1 MCGRFTN
8 INDKKRINKLF
19 NISEI
24 RNYSDKSYNI
34 SPGQNINIVLSDK
47 GINII
52 DSLQWGYSFFNKEKN
67 LLQNVINSRI
77 ETINSK
83 LLFRDSYLKRKCIIL
98 ANGYYE
104 WKRDLNSKIP
114 YFISLPV
121 NELICFAGIWRK
133 ENREGK
139 NIMVCNIITK
149 AASSNL
155 SFIHERMPFVLS
167 VNDAINYLEDTN
179 NSFSKN
185 SIKYPIDYDLDFYQV
200 SRYVNKP
207 SNNSLEC
214 ITPIKLI

>member
-83 LLFRDSYLKRKCIIL
+83 LLFKDS
-98 ANGYYE
+98 
-104 WKRDLNSKIP
+104 
-114 YFISLPV
+114 
-121 NELICFAGIWRK
+121 
-133 ENREGK
+133 
-139 NIMVCNIITK
+139 
-149 AASSNL
+149 
-155 SFIHERMPFVLS
+155 
-167 VNDAINYLEDTN
+167 
-179 NSFSKN
+179 
-185 SIKYPIDYDLDFYQV
+185 
-200 SRYVNKP
+200 
-207 SNNSLEC
+207 
-214 ITPIKLI
+214 